1 MYENYEDI
9 FLDETFYS
17 APKCIYQILIIR
29 VSIKNTNKNI
39 ATFFSSR
46 KNKKETCIKLIL
58 IEINKKLNFNNDKL
72 YHLQ

>member
-1 MYENYEDI
+1 MKIMKI
-9 FLDETFYS
+9 FFLMTFYS